1 MCNHLKNRGV
11 FLEII
16 KLKVAVFRSFFF
28 IALLETKKNQ
38 KMKKTLLTVAVV
50 LAAISADAQNLLSQN
65 FDTFPGVAAPGTN
78 AQWVQTNQSSP
89 AGASTWAQGGGTA
102 FTGAQAGAATS
113 FTLCNFNST
122 TGAGIISNW
131 LIAPVVDL
139 QPGDVISF
147 WTRQGGTVSQF
158 PDRLE
163 MRFATDWSDFSA
175 LPTGGST
182 GLGDFTNLAVSVNP
196 DLTVTGYPLTWTNYT
211 FTYPVDMPAGPV
223 RIAFR
228 YFVTDGGPSG
238 NNSNIIGLDTFSIDR
253 PLSTESFFASNY
265 TVFPNPTSGVL
276 NIGTKGA
283 SMNQIQ
289 ISDINGRT
297 VKTINAANVS
307 ETQINISDLNSGVYF
322 LKISSDSGVG
332 TTKIVKS

>member
-1 MCNHLKNRGV
+1 
-11 FLEII
+11 
-16 KLKVAVFRSFFF
+16 
-28 IALLETKKNQ
+28 
-38 KMKKTLLTVAVV
+38 MKKTLLTVALV
-50 LAAISADAQNLLSQN
+50 LAAIAADAQNLLSQN
-65 FDTFPGVAAPGTN
+65 FDVFPGVAAPGTSD
-78 AQWVQTNQSSP
+78 QWVQTNQSTP

-102 FTGAQAGAATS
+102 FTTGGQAGGATS

-122 TGAGIISNW
+122 TGAGTISNW
-131 LIAPVVDL
+131 LISPVIEMA
-139 QPGDVISF
+139 PGDVVSF
-147 WTRQGGTVSQF
+147 WARQGGDQQQY
-158 PDRLE
+158 PDRMEVRL
-163 MRFATDWSDFSA
+163 ATDWSDFSA
-175 LPTGGST
+175 LPTGGAT
-182 GLGDFTNLAVSVNP
+182 GLGDFTNLAVSINP
-196 DLTVTGYPLTWTNYT
+196 NLTVTGFPLAWTNYT
-211 FTYPVDMPAGPV
+211 YTYPEDLPAGPV
-223 RIAFR
+223 RVGFR
-228 YFVTDGGPSG
+228 YFVTNGGPSG
-238 NNSNIIGLDTFSIDR
+238 ANSNIIGVDTFSVDR

-322 LKISSDSGVG
+322 LKISSNSGVG